1 MARQPTNTDNA
12 RALAVLTSD
21 TATFEMSYL
30 PQEADTETIQACKM
44 ILVSASYDIQ
54 KETMSYWI
62 LLSIIRTILLLITV
76 GFTSLYAKTM
86 AFETSGNEWWLSPYV
101 LVPERRFCILL
112 LLSLIFILNPVMILM
127 QFSSLAGSLYMRMI
141 ADTVV
146 GAGIFMMLIAFL
158 CLMQGIRYHTT
169 TAIIDRRKQQ
179 RDLKV
184 AQQAYLHVVQS
195 SGDEHAPA
203 YNGALDMLPRNGL
216 ALKHDVN
223 SAFFA
228 RFIQPK
234 VRIDEE

>member
-1 MARQPTNTDNA
+1 M
-12 RALAVLTSD
+12 RATQRSVDVGDS
-21 TATFEMSYL
+21 
-30 PQEADTETIQACKM
+30 
-44 ILVSASYDIQ
+44 
-54 KETMSYWI
+54 
-62 LLSIIRTILLLITV
+62 LLFIVPGII
-76 GFTSLYAKTM
+76 
-86 AFETSGNEWWLSPYV
+86 
-101 LVPERRFCILL
+101 
-112 LLSLIFILNPVMILM
+112 
-127 QFSSLAGSLYMRMI
+127 I
-141 ADTVV
+141 ADVV

-234 VRIDEE
+234 VRIDKE